1 MEISA
6 NLRKTGW
13 MGSRVNGI
21 QNSTWKKQVCFQ
33 SGNTAG
39 WFSELGE
46 GKTKQNKTAEENR
59 GGEKDNFV
67 YADLL
72 RTNSEAFLDF

>member
-1 MEISA
+1 MEIFST

-13 MGSRVNGI
+13 MDSRGNGI

-33 SGNTAG
+33 SGNTTG
-39 WFSELGE
+39 WFSELGK
-46 GKTKQNKTAEENR
+46 GKKKKKAEENR
-59 GGEKDNFV
+59 DGEKDTFV

-72 RTNSEAFLDF
+72 RTNSEAFLNF